1 MAVPNIEVV
10 KEALMA
16 DLGRSRQDE
25 LPLSDRAKRP
35 TYLPGRSGT
44 SHIPQARKEQ
54 LGSKWGVKIVDEESE
69 QMEGLE
75 LGNARPWAQLTNQY
89 MARYAVESAPP
100 RYQPQT
106 KPFRPLAI
114 PKPPSS
120 IKSTGSIGKVP
131 ASALPPASNRKG
143 LSQQNT
149 QASRDTAATNSSK
162 VPVAPGTK
170 GPPISKTES
179 KPNPSTPLQAQE
191 HILSVGDCETVN
203 ESDNSSSAIK
213 FMLKVQLQKNK
224 GLLAMKL
231 QDKGTSIHDVL
242 ALDTPVVQGPFCLIS
257 NTQRERLYKLKFRTS
272 VAAEGFQYLLKSLQQ
287 SACRFKEPSLV
298 SPKEPPTPT
307 ANKGPAA
314 GKTPIVNKT
323 PTDNKTPTTNDTP
336 TVNKIPTASNTP
348 NDSKTSSANK
358 MPTTDKETEADSV
371 NTPLN
376 TASQVAETAPTT
388 DHDDGKGSLQTAAS
402 IETSLQRDTRE
413 SVVGETLV
421 DTDDVFPSNPALTIE
436 AAADHMQG
444 LVQQILSDITA
455 SGIQVP
461 ERGIEEIESTAISNW
476 MAQGFMTTETES
488 DELKEELAEL
498 LRLLV
503 RIKRKVQFR
512 HGSNH
517 MNRMNTVTISSET
530 LQDLQGLQDL
540 QEIVEKP
547 SKKIKYTSTDIKEL
561 EAQAVSRKDKINASG
576 LREIQ
581 KGSLPKKKT
590 GLSIAK
596 QKDQFSSES
605 SWRTCD
611 ISMGQLERYSHSK
624 RYCHSKW
631 YSHPKRYV
639 LPDTNIVVA
648 CTDSAPIGLSA
659 IEPKLESIKKW
670 IDIPPKAPTTTV
682 APKSP
687 APLQSQKPNPKG
699 LGSSRWADKPVK
711 NEGKFAG
718 F

>member
-1 MAVPNIEVV
+1 MTAPNIEVV

-75 LGNARPWAQLTNQY
+75 LGNARPWAKLTNQF
-89 MARYAVESAPP
+89 MARHAVESAPP
-100 RYQPQT
+100 RYQPET
-106 KPFRPLAI
+106 KPFRPFAI

-120 IKSTGSIGKVP
+120 IRSTGSIGRVP
-131 ASALPPASNRKG
+131 ASALPPASNRKA
-143 LSQQNT
+143 LPHHNT
-149 QASRDTAATNSSK
+149 QASRDAAVANSSK
-162 VPVAPGTK
+162 VPVVPSAK
-170 GPPISKTES
+170 GPPISTTES

-191 HILSVGDCETVN
+191 HLLSQGNCETVN
-203 ESDNSSSAIK
+203 ESDNSSSTIK

-224 GLLAMKL
+224 GLLVMQL
-231 QDKGTSIHDVL
+231 PDKGKSVHDVL
-242 ALDTPVVQGPFCLIS
+242 TLDTPVIQGPFCLVF
-257 NTQRERLYKLKFRTS
+257 NAQRERLYKLKFRTS

-287 SACRFKEPSLV
+287 SALRFKEPSLV
-298 SPKEPPTPT
+298 SPKETP
-307 ANKGPAA
+307 
-314 GKTPIVNKT
+314 
-323 PTDNKTPTTNDTP
+323 TP
-336 TVNKIPTASNTP
+336 TVNKAPTADKTP
-348 NDSKTSSANK
+348 NDSKTPTANN
-358 MPTTDKETEADSV
+358 MSTTDKETEA
-371 NTPLN
+371 NTPNTPSN
-376 TASQVAETAPTT
+376 TASQVTKTAPTR
-388 DHDDGKGSLQTAAS
+388 DHGNDKVSLQAAAS
-402 IETSLQRDTRE
+402 TETSLQRDTRE
-413 SVVGETLV
+413 SVAGESLV
-421 DTDDVFPSNPALTIE
+421 DTGDDFPSNPALTIE

-444 LVQQILSDITA
+444 LVQQILSEITA
-455 SGIQVP
+455 AGIQVP
-461 ERGIEEIESTAISNW
+461 EKGIEEIESTAISNW

-517 MNRMNTVTISSET
+517 MSHMNSVTISSET
-530 LQDLQGLQDL
+530 LQDL

-547 SKKIKYTSTDIKEL
+547 SKKIKYTPTDIKEL

-576 LREIQ
+576 LHEIQ

-596 QKDQFSSES
+596 QKDKVPSSSRLKAAGGLATSRWAS
-605 SWRTCD
+605 SSGTATP
-611 ISMGQLERYSHSK
+611 SGTVTPSG
-624 RYCHSKW
+624 
-631 YSHPKRYV
+631 
-639 LPDTNIVVA
+639 
-648 CTDSAPIGLSA
+648 SATPSGTATPSGLSA
-659 IEPKLESIKKW
+659 MNPKLESVKKW
-670 IDIPPKAPTTTV
+670 INIPLKAPTRTV

-687 APLQSQKPNPKG
+687 APLESQKPNSKG
-699 LGSSRWADKPVK
+699 LSSSRWADKPVE